1 MNTKET
7 LQQMQQLKFHGMQAS
22 YSMQLELPIHQQ
34 LEAHELIA
42 QLIQAEL
49 LCRTN
54 ERTAYYLRLAK
65 LRLPAVAEQVAC
77 SAARNFTK
85 QQLATLLEG
94 HYLRQGENILI
105 TGATGC
111 GKSYLACAL
120 GHQAC
125 IQGYR
130 TTYLNMNRLIEKITL
145 SKLDGTYIKYL
156 NYLERQTL
164 IILDDFGLQSL
175 NQDVKLALL
184 QILVSCHIY
193 YDVYFFVPCTK
204 KIMTTYKVTLTQAER
219 EELLSITKGGVHTS
233 KKVIHS
239 LILLNCDEGEFADK
253 VNNEDVAKVLKIGL
267 RTIDR
272 LKKKFVEEGYE
283 AAMENR
289 PTSRIYDRKADGD
302 VEAHLVALSC
312 SKAPEGFARWSLRL
326 LAEKMVELQYVDDI
340 SYETVRRVLKKTN
353 LSPGK

>member
-1 MNTKET
+1 MNTNET
-7 LQQMQQLKFHGMQAS
+7 LQQMQQLKFHGMQSS
-22 YSMQLELPIHQQ
+22 YSLQLELPIHQQ

-49 LCRTN
+49 LSRNN

-65 LRLPAVAEQVAC
+65 LRLPAVAEEVEC
-77 SAARNFTK
+77 SAVRNFTK
-85 QQLATLLEG
+85 QQLLTLLEG

-130 TTYLNMNRLIEKITL
+130 TTYLNMNRLIEKINL

-184 QILVSCHIY
+184 QIMEDRYAKRSIIITSQLPVSKWYEYINEPTLADAIMDRMTAQVHR
-193 YDVYFFVPCTK
+193 VELKGESKRKK
-204 KIMTTYKVTLTQAER
+204 KIY
-219 EELLSITKGGVHTS
+219 
-233 KKVIHS
+233 
-239 LILLNCDEGEFADK
+239 
-253 VNNEDVAKVLKIGL
+253 
-267 RTIDR
+267 
-272 LKKKFVEEGYE
+272 
-283 AAMENR
+283 
-289 PTSRIYDRKADGD
+289 
-302 VEAHLVALSC
+302 
-312 SKAPEGFARWSLRL
+312 PE
-326 LAEKMVELQYVDDI
+326 
-340 SYETVRRVLKKTN
+340 T
-353 LSPGK
+353 

>member
-1 MNTKET
+1 MNTNET
-7 LQQMQQLKFHGMQAS
+7 LQQMQQLKFHGMQSS
-22 YSMQLELPIHQQ
+22 YSLQLELPIHQQ

-49 LCRTN
+49 LSRNN

-65 LRLPAVAEQVAC
+65 LRLPAVAEEVEC
-77 SAARNFTK
+77 SAVRNFTK
-85 QQLATLLEG
+85 QQLLTLLEG

-125 IQGYR
+125 IQGHR
-130 TTYLNMNRLIEKITL
+130 TTYLNMNRLVEKINL

-184 QILVSCHIY
+184 QILEDRYAKRSIIITSQLPVSKWYEYINEPTLADAIMDRMTAQVHR
-193 YDVYFFVPCTK
+193 VELKGESKRKK
-204 KIMTTYKVTLTQAER
+204 KIY
-219 EELLSITKGGVHTS
+219 
-233 KKVIHS
+233 
-239 LILLNCDEGEFADK
+239 
-253 VNNEDVAKVLKIGL
+253 
-267 RTIDR
+267 
-272 LKKKFVEEGYE
+272 
-283 AAMENR
+283 
-289 PTSRIYDRKADGD
+289 
-302 VEAHLVALSC
+302 
-312 SKAPEGFARWSLRL
+312 PE
-326 LAEKMVELQYVDDI
+326 
-340 SYETVRRVLKKTN
+340 T
-353 LSPGK
+353 

>member
-1 MNTKET
+1 MNTNET
-7 LQQMQQLKFHGMQAS
+7 LQQMQQLKFHGMQTS
-22 YSMQLELPIHQQ
+22 YSLQLELPIHQQ

-49 LCRTN
+49 LSRNN
-54 ERTAYYLRLAK
+54 ERTAYYLKLAK
-65 LRLPAVAEQVAC
+65 LRLPAVAEQVEC
-77 SAARNFTK
+77 SIVRNFTK

-145 SKLDGTYIKYL
+145 TKLDGTYIKFL

-175 NQDVKLALL
+175 NQDVKLAML
-184 QILVSCHIY
+184 QILEDRYAKRAVIITSQLPVSKWYEYINEPTLADAIMDRVTAHVQRIELKGESRR
-193 YDVYFFVPCTK
+193 K
-204 KIMTTYKVTLTQAER
+204 KKYISEN
-219 EELLSITKGGVHTS
+219 
-233 KKVIHS
+233 IHS
-239 LILLNCDEGEFADK
+239 
-253 VNNEDVAKVLKIGL
+253 
-267 RTIDR
+267 
-272 LKKKFVEEGYE
+272 
-283 AAMENR
+283 
-289 PTSRIYDRKADGD
+289 
-302 VEAHLVALSC
+302 
-312 SKAPEGFARWSLRL
+312 
-326 LAEKMVELQYVDDI
+326 
-340 SYETVRRVLKKTN
+340 
-353 LSPGK
+353 